1 MSAMIVLGQM
11 LVLFAMMAIGYFAW
25 KRQWIDGRSQKGI
38 SKLVVDVFNPLLVIS
53 GIVGYDYENSTLN
66 VGQNMIFVVIYFL
79 LFLVAGWIITFV
91 LRLKRPQKQFY
102 QMMMMFSNIGFIGI
116 PLVTALLG
124 KEYVLYVAFYV
135 LIYNILLY
143 TYGMYLAVK
152 SNGDEEGGSISFPI
166 RKVLNP
172 GVFGCLAAIL
182 IFVCRI
188 RIPAPVETFVTYM
201 GDTCIPLSM
210 ILIGASVAQMDLRR
224 LFSDG
229 KMYVFLAVKMLV
241 LPIAAALLCRQLPVD
256 RGIYQV
262 FVLECAVPVGSIITL
277 MAKEYGDEDDSP
289 TIGVVLSTLLSVIT
303 IPVVAL
309 FL

>member
-25 KRQWIDGRSQKGI
+25 KKQWIDGRSQKGI

>member
-1 MSAMIVLGQM
+1 MSAVIVLGQM
-11 LVLFAMMAIGYFAW
+11 LVLFAMMAVGYFAW
-25 KRQWIDGRSQKGI
+25 KKQWIDERSQKGI

-53 GIVGYDYENSTLN
+53 GIVGYDYENSALN
-66 VGQNMIFVVIYFL
+66 VGQNMVFVCVYFF

-124 KEYVLYVAFYV
+124 KEYVLYVAFYI

-152 SNGDEEGGSISFPI
+152 SNGDEQGGSISFPVK
-166 RKVLNP
+166 KVLNP
-172 GVFGCLAAIL
+172 GVFGCLLAIL

-224 LFSDG
+224 LFSNG
-229 KMYVFLAVKMLV
+229 KMYVFLAVKMLL
-241 LPIAAALLCRQLPVD
+241 LPIAAALICRQFLVD
-256 RGIYQV
+256 QGIYRV
-262 FVLECAVPVGSIITL
+262 FVLECAVPIGSIITL

-303 IPVVAL
+303 IPVVAV

>member
-1 MSAMIVLGQM
+1 MSAVIVLGQM
-11 LVLFAMMAIGYFAW
+11 LVLFAMMAVGYFAW
-25 KRQWIDGRSQKGI
+25 KKQWIDEKSQKGI
-38 SKLVVDVFNPLLVIS
+38 SKLVVDVFNPLLVNS
-53 GIVGYDYENSTLN
+53 GIVGYDYENSALN
-66 VGQNMIFVVIYFL
+66 VGQNMVFVCVYFF

-124 KEYVLYVAFYV
+124 KEYVLYVAFYI

-152 SNGDEEGGSISFPI
+152 SNGDEQGGSISFPVK
-166 RKVLNP
+166 KVLNP
-172 GVFGCLAAIL
+172 GVFGCLLAIL

-224 LFSDG
+224 LFSNG
-229 KMYVFLAVKMLV
+229 KMYVFLAVKMLL
-241 LPIAAALLCRQLPVD
+241 LPIAAALICRQFLVD
-256 RGIYQV
+256 QGIYRV
-262 FVLECAVPVGSIITL
+262 FVLECAVPIGSIITL

-303 IPVVAL
+303 IPVVAV

>member
-1 MSAMIVLGQM
+1 MSAVIVLGQM
-11 LVLFAMMAIGYFAW
+11 LVLFVMMAVGYFAW
-25 KRQWIDGRSQKGI
+25 KKQWIDERSQKGI

-53 GIVGYDYENSTLN
+53 GIVGYDYENSAFN
-66 VGQNMIFVVIYFL
+66 VKQNMIFVCIYFFL
-79 LFLVAGWIITFV
+79 LFMVGWVITV
-91 LRLKRPQKQFY
+91 LLRLKRPQKQFY

-124 KEYVLYVAFYV
+124 KEYVLYVAFYI

-143 TYGMYLAVK
+143 TYGMYLAVR
-152 SNGDEEGGSISFPI
+152 SRGNEQGESISFPI
-166 RKVLNP
+166 KKVLNP
-172 GVFGCLAAIL
+172 GVFGCLAAIF

-210 ILIGASVAQMDLRR
+210 ILIGASVAQMNVRK

-229 KMYVFLAVKMLV
+229 KMYVFLAVKMLG
-241 LPIAAALLCRQLPVD
+241 LPIAAALICRRLPMD
-256 RGIYQV
+256 RAICQV
-262 FVLECAVPVGSIITL
+262 FVLECAVPIGSIITL

-303 IPVVAL
+303 IPVVAV

>member
-1 MSAMIVLGQM
+1 MSAVIVLGQM
-11 LVLFAMMAIGYFAW
+11 LVLFAMMAVGYFAW
-25 KRQWIDGRSQKGI
+25 KKQWIDEKSQKGI

-53 GIVGYDYENSTLN
+53 GIVGYDYENSALN
-66 VGQNMIFVVIYFL
+66 VGQNMVFVCVYFF

-124 KEYVLYVAFYV
+124 KEYVLYVAFYI

-152 SNGDEEGGSISFPI
+152 SNGDEQGGSISFPVK
-166 RKVLNP
+166 KVLNP
-172 GVFGCLAAIL
+172 GVFGCLLAIL

-224 LFSDG
+224 LFSNG
-229 KMYVFLAVKMLV
+229 KMYVFLAVKMLL
-241 LPIAAALLCRQLPVD
+241 LPIAAALICRQFLVD
-256 RGIYQV
+256 QGIYRV
-262 FVLECAVPVGSIITL
+262 FVLECAVPIGSIITL

-303 IPVVAL
+303 IPVVAV